1 MTVEGVVA
9 TGRPGPAEADL
20 RQAVLDAWARLAAE
34 HESSSRR
41 APSDADK
48 RMLAR
53 STVRREIDAWVTAA
67 QQRGEQVLSGEA
79 EQRLTERVVASVF
92 SVIPG
97 TEEFLGRHDVANVMV
112 VGNDPVRA
120 QLTTGEWLTFPPMVD
135 RDEELIELLQTA
147 ARRAGHIERE
157 FSETRPML
165 ELQLRDGSR
174 LAGAAWVT
182 PRPYLT
188 IRRHPLA
195 TTGHDELVARGMY
208 DEGIRSLLRA
218 MVSARWNGMIGG
230 ATNAGKTTL
239 LRALMGDVGPMEWP
253 VTLESDPEL
262 RLDELLPH
270 LNFRAFYERVANSE
284 GQGELDLSELS
295 KRLKRHNP
303 TRTIVGEVRGAEAI
317 TMLEAMSGGEDG
329 GWCTIHSRSAAAVF
343 PRIYTYSA
351 RSEGN
356 WTREHVYELAAQA
369 LDVVVFVEQ
378 LPDGRRVVSE
388 ICHVESYAPSTGQ
401 MVIGEWFVP
410 GPEGIAVPNPES
422 PIPLELLDR
431 LREHGYD
438 PRLHR
443 VDDWAFA

>member
-1 MTVEGVVA
+1 MTLT
-9 TGRPGPAEADL
+9 TGRGPAESDL
-20 RQAVLDAWARLAAE
+20 RQAVLDAWAQLAAE
-34 HESSSRR
+34 HESSGSRP
-41 APSDADK
+41 PSDADK
-48 RMLAR
+48 RMLAKA
-53 STVRREIDAWVTAA
+53 TVRREIDAWAAAA
-67 QQRGEQVLSGEA
+67 QQAGRRVLSGEE

-92 SVIPG
+92 AVIPG
-97 TEEFLGRHDVANVMV
+97 TEEFLGRDDITNVMV
-112 VGNDPVRA
+112 VGNDSVRA
-120 QLTTGEWLTFPPMVD
+120 QLTNGGWVTFSPMVE
-135 RDEELIELLQTA
+135 RDEDLIEVLQTA

-208 DEGIRSLLRA
+208 DEGTRSLLSA
-218 MVSARWNGMIGG
+218 MVRARWNGIICG
-230 ATNAGKTTL
+230 APNVGKTTL
-239 LRALMGDVGPMEWP
+239 LRALMHDVVPGEWP

-270 LNFRAFYERVANSE
+270 LNFRAFYERIANSE
-284 GQGELDLSELS
+284 GQGELDLTELS

-317 TMLEAMSGGEDG
+317 TMLEAMSAGADG
-329 GWCTIHSRSAAAVF
+329 GWTTMHANAAAAVF
-343 PRIYTYSA
+343 PRLYTYTA
-351 RSEGN
+351 RAEGN

-369 LDVVVFVEQ
+369 LDVIVFLRQ
-378 LPDGRRVVSE
+378 LSDGRRVIAE
-388 ICHVESYAPSTGQ
+388 ICHVESYAPSTSQ

-410 GPEGIAVPNPES
+410 GPAGTAVPNPQS
-422 PIPLELLDR
+422 PIPLHLLDE
-431 LREHGYD
+431 LRAYGYD

-443 VDDWAFA
+443 PSPLAVYA

>member
-1 MTVEGVVA
+1 MTLT
-9 TGRPGPAEADL
+9 TGRGPSETDL
-20 RQAVLDAWARLAAE
+20 RQAVFDAWAQLAAE
-34 HESSSRR
+34 LESSGGRP
-41 APSDADK
+41 PSDADK
-48 RMLAR
+48 RMLAKV
-53 STVRREIDAWVTAA
+53 TVRREIDAWAAAA
-67 QQRGEQVLSGEA
+67 QQAGQRVLSGEE

-97 TEEFLGRHDVANVMV
+97 TEEFLGRDDITNVMV

-120 QLTTGEWLTFPPMVD
+120 QLTNGEWVTFPPMVE
-135 RDEELIELLQTA
+135 RDQELIEVLQTA

-195 TTGHDELVARGMY
+195 TTGHDELVARGVY
-208 DEGIRSLLRA
+208 DEGIRSLLAA
-218 MVSARWNGMIGG
+218 MVRARWNGIICG
-230 ATNAGKTTL
+230 APNVGKTTL
-239 LRALMGDVGPMEWP
+239 LRALMHDVGPGEWP

-270 LNFRAFYERVANSE
+270 LNFRAFYERIANSE
-284 GQGELDLSELS
+284 GQGELDLTELS

-317 TMLEAMSGGEDG
+317 TMLEAMSAGSDG
-329 GWCTIHSRSAAAVF
+329 GWSTMHANSAAAVF
-343 PRIYTYSA
+343 PRLYTYTA
-351 RSEGN
+351 RAEGN

-369 LDVVVFVEQ
+369 LDVIVFLRQV
-378 LPDGRRVVSE
+378 PDGRRVIAE
-388 ICHVESYAPSTGQ
+388 ICHVESYAASTSQ

-410 GPEGIAVPNPES
+410 GPDGTAVPNPQS
-422 PIPLELLDR
+422 PIPLHLLDD
-431 LREHGYD
+431 LRAHGYD

-443 VDDWAFA
+443 SSPLAVYA